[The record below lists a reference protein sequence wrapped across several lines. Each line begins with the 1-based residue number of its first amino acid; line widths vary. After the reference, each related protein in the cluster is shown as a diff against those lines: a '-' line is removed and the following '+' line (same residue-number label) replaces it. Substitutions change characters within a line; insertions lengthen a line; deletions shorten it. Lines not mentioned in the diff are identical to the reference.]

1 MRTGT
6 PVKKPAAAARS
17 VSRSAAQPQSG
28 NKDINS
34 SALLQRA
41 LDLVHEGQ
49 LTAGVA
55 IKMFG
60 IPKSTFYKK
69 LSMCKQQPEPMSI
82 PEQYYQTDGDF
93 QTNFGTDDFGSCS
106 GDIADSIVEATDST
120 NPSISVGQWSSY
132 NDYYAA

>member
-1 MRTGT
+1 MRT

-17 VSRSAAQPQSG
+17 VNRSATQPQSAG
-28 NKDINS
+28 KDINS

-69 LSMCKQQPEPMSI
+69 LSMCKQQPEPMSTT
-82 PEQYYQTDGDF
+82 EQYYQADGDF
-93 QTNFGTDDFGSCS
+93 QTNFGTDDFGGCS
-106 GDIADSIVEATDST
+106 GDIADSFVEATDST
-120 NPSISVGQWSSY
+120 NPSIAVGQWSSY
-132 NDYYAA
+132 NDYYAT